1 MKLDALSEK
10 LGVEINRELL
20 KLALTHRSYSY
31 EHGNIPNNERLEFL
45 GDAIL
50 QWTITDRIYQ
60 AHPTMNE
67 GELTDL
73 RKSLVNAE
81 TLADIAREIQLGQWI
96 QLGAGELSA
105 GGRKKSSILA
115 DALEAFIGAL
125 YLDGGPDKARAFVIK
140 IMGDRVMSQADRL
153 DEFDARSHLIRVC
166 VREYSR
172 PPLVEIEQT
181 GAAHEPT
188 FTAKV
193 IVNGVEVGCENGRTK
208 KAAAQ
213 AASTGAN
220 AIGVVQNDVAAGAQ
234 GAVKLFF
241 PSQFGIVSAIVT
253 AGNTV
258 FAVTSGLILGTYAN
272 ASTVTLGVAINSGVA
287 GDVVEYVPKFNQ

>member
-1 MKLDALSEK
+1 
-10 LGVEINRELL
+10 
-20 KLALTHRSYSY
+20 
-31 EHGNIPNNERLEFL
+31 
-45 GDAIL
+45 
-50 QWTITDRIYQ
+50 
-60 AHPTMNE
+60 MNE

-81 TLADIAREIQLGQWI
+81 TLAEIAREIQLGQWI

-125 YLDGGPDKARAFVIK
+125 YLDGGPDKARAFVVK
-140 IMGDRVMSQADRL
+140 IMGDRIMSQADRL

-213 AASTGAN
+213 AASTMALSVLHARGVD
-220 AIGVVQNDVAAGAQ
+220 IGRA
-234 GAVKLFF
+234 
-241 PSQFGIVSAIVT
+241 
-253 AGNTV
+253 
-258 FAVTSGLILGTYAN
+258 
-272 ASTVTLGVAINSGVA
+272 
-287 GDVVEYVPKFNQ
+287 

>member
-1 MKLDALSEK
+1 MAGFTAPRKLLSRFKPKTTRRERREKRSEFTGGDIEAWTRENADHAFTNTALLRQARS
-10 LGVEINRELL
+10 
-20 KLALTHRSYSY
+20 HRSWCA
-31 EHGNIPNNERLEFL
+31 EHPGNPSNERLEFL

-125 YLDGGPDKARAFVIK
+125 YLDGGTDK
-140 IMGDRVMSQADRL
+140 G
-153 DEFDARSHLIRVC
+153 
-166 VREYSR
+166 
-172 PPLVEIEQT
+172 
-181 GAAHEPT
+181 
-188 FTAKV
+188 
-193 IVNGVEVGCENGRTK
+193 
-208 KAAAQ
+208 
-213 AASTGAN
+213 
-220 AIGVVQNDVAAGAQ
+220 
-234 GAVKLFF
+234 
-241 PSQFGIVSAIVT
+241 
-253 AGNTV
+253 
-258 FAVTSGLILGTYAN
+258 
-272 ASTVTLGVAINSGVA
+272 
-287 GDVVEYVPKFNQ
+287 

>member
-1 MKLDALSEK
+1 MAGFTAPRKLLSRFKPKTTRRERREKRSEFTGGDIEVWTRENADHAFTNTALLRQARS
-10 LGVEINRELL
+10 
-20 KLALTHRSYSY
+20 HRSWCA
-31 EHGNIPNNERLEFL
+31 EHPGNPSNERLEFL

-188 FTAKV
+188 FTARV

-213 AASTGAN
+213 AASTMALSVLHARGVD
-220 AIGVVQNDVAAGAQ
+220 IGRA
-234 GAVKLFF
+234 
-241 PSQFGIVSAIVT
+241 
-253 AGNTV
+253 
-258 FAVTSGLILGTYAN
+258 
-272 ASTVTLGVAINSGVA
+272 
-287 GDVVEYVPKFNQ
+287 